1 MFNVHTTYAVHAVF
15 TAICHAPCVLHKVV
29 FHYRTSRCDGK
40 VLDDSRKMGSHSKPM
55 ELILGK
61 KFKLAVWERVVVT
74 MRPGE
79 VSEFTCDTKVI
90 ELVN

>member
-1 MFNVHTTYAVHAVF
+1 M
-15 TAICHAPCVLHKVV
+15 V
-29 FHYRTSRCDGK
+29 FHYRTSLLNGK
-40 VLDDSRKMGSHSKPM
+40 VLDDSRAMGNRSKPM

-79 VSEFTCDTKVI
+79 ISEFTCDIKVT
-90 ELVN
+90 ELIIWDVIGDKSSPCLY